1 MVNVHIEC
9 TYLQSRSLLGMSKA
23 QLLFCLWFYIDNKGG
38 MLVMLLVACVSKQL
52 PSALPLPLKSS
63 PAISQSAIKQEGL
76 SLSNASQPG
85 VRMYAMLVIQDP
97 NRVAGGLSISSE
109 SLPASCPLFVLQGRY
124 DDWFGLQ

>member
-23 QLLFCLWFYIDNKGG
+23 QLLFCLFYIDNKGG

-63 PAISQSAIKQEGL
+63 LAISQSAIKQEGL
-76 SLSNASQPG
+76 SLQRFTARS
-85 VRMYAMLVIQDP
+85 
-97 NRVAGGLSISSE
+97 
-109 SLPASCPLFVLQGRY
+109 
-124 DDWFGLQ
+124 

>member
-76 SLSNASQPG
+76 SLQRFTAWSQD
-85 VRMYAMLVIQDP
+85 VRHVGHTRP
-97 NRVAGGLSISSE
+97 
-109 SLPASCPLFVLQGRY
+109 
-124 DDWFGLQ
+124 